1 MPKNPEDQNKTPASQ
16 LSAWIAA
23 AITAGIAIL
32 TAVGLSG
39 DSLARVVRVYPWIVG
54 LAGIILLLAMVLGV
68 TGAIRDEPVV
78 SVLGVISLM
87 IGFGSLVVAHAVA
100 NSAQERP
107 TATIGIESSDA
118 GMTAQV
124 TVSAGN
130 LKSSQY
136 VFVVVQG
143 FNATTHL
150 KPLVAGFE
158 DPQGEDI
165 EEGEYSKQRLYKGRI
180 GPTPDGTVTASIP
193 IALSPGL
200 YDQVV
205 VQARILDSSESS
217 SPADEDEIEL
227 QQDEAG
233 QTVSFPCRA
242 DSADIGCG
250 TALAPLPK

>member
-1 MPKNPEDQNKTPASQ
+1 MPEKTTEDQARTAASP
-16 LSAWIAA
+16 SAWIAA

-39 DSLARVVRVYPWIVG
+39 DSLARVVRVYPWVVG
-54 LAGIILLLAMVLGV
+54 IAGVLLLIAMVLGV
-68 TGAIRDEPVV
+68 AGAKSNTPIV
-78 SVLGVISLM
+78 SVLGVTSLM
-87 IGFGSLVVAHAVA
+87 IGFGPLVVAHAVA

-150 KPLVAGFE
+150 KPLVAGFG
-158 DPQGEDI
+158 DPQGKAIDD
-165 EEGEYSKQRLYKGRI
+165 GEYSKQRLYKGRI

-205 VQARILDSSESS
+205 VQARILDSSASS
-217 SPADEDEIEL
+217 SSADEDEIEI

-233 QTVSFPCRA
+233 QTVPFPCRA

-250 TALAPLPK
+250 TALVPLPK